1 MPNTMPNIWN
11 KGLKCSVRGRLV
23 LWALWLRWAPGVALL
38 ALAFFANLLSATLL
52 LQRAVEAQ
60 VSNYSPEHAALL
72 QASKVWSPAFG
83 TLVASFFADGGPLLG
98 TLVATT
104 PSSKCFSR
112 CSYPWYMVIS
122 SSCWSLPELD
132 TDLQPYFATSIPID
146 SSAGN
151 SEWYVCDEFASVSRI
166 ATSFWYKLDIC
177 MLREYEV
184 TTIYLPIYIQ

>member
-1 MPNTMPNIWN
+1 MVVVGTRCYPACFGLFLLTCYLLLCSCNEQSRLKSPITVQNMP
-11 KGLKCSVRGRLV
+11 LCSKPPRCGRWPLV
-23 LWALWLRWAPGVALL
+23 LRQPV
-38 ALAFFANLLSATLL
+38 FFAN
-52 LQRAVEAQ
+52 
-60 VSNYSPEHAALL
+60 
-72 QASKVWSPAFG
+72 
-83 TLVASFFADGGPLLG
+83 GGPLLG

-104 PSSKCFSR
+104 PLSKCFSR
-112 CSYPWYMVIS
+112 CSCLWYMVIS

-151 SEWYVCDEFASVSRI
+151 SKWYVCDGFASVSRI